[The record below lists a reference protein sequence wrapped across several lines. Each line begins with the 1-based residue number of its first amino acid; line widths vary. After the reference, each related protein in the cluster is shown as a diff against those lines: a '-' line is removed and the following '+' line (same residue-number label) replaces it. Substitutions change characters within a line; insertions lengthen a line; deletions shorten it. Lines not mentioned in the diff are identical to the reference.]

1 MTNTIDHPQRYG
13 LVAELHA
20 RPSPRILAPASAVFL
35 AFKEPREA
43 AIRDRARD
51 TAHLAAL
58 ARRHG
63 APAPEPGADHYAA
76 RLGRHELTWENHTEF
91 VTFTAFAPGLPHRAF
106 DPALAEIFP
115 ADWQAAA
122 PGKRLSAAIV
132 HVDVLQDDPAA
143 LMPRFAEWFAP
154 DSVAVV
160 WVLEEAAVV
169 ASDFRIDPAGFTRF
183 AVFVRPGTGPG
194 RTGRIV
200 QRLLELETYRAMSM
214 LGLPRARDLAAQLNA
229 LEPRLG
235 ALVDGMAAGAGGQG
249 RPAEA
254 VLDEL
259 LTASAEL
266 EAASAQISF
275 RLGATRAY
283 AAIVEERVASLR
295 ESRFFGRQTLAE
307 FMARR
312 YAPAMRTVVSA
323 EARLRAMLDR
333 TERAGELLRTR
344 VDVDRSGQNRDLLAS
359 MDRRADLQLRLQHT
373 VEGLSVVA
381 ISYYAVGLAG
391 YLLAPLASAAVVDK
405 AVLTAVSVPVI
416 VLAVWLG
423 MRRIRRRLHH
433 SPGGDL

>member
-1 MTNTIDHPQRYG
+1 MIDAIDHPQRFA

-20 RPSPRILAPASAVFL
+20 RPSPRLQAPVTGVFL

-43 AIRDRARD
+43 SLRDRARD

-58 ARRHG
+58 TSRHG
-63 APAPEPGADHYAA
+63 APAPEVGAGHYAA
-76 RLGRHELTWENHTEF
+76 QLGRHELRWESHTEF
-91 VTFTAFAPGLPHRAF
+91 VTYTAFAPGVPPRAF

-115 ADWQAAA
+115 LDWQAAA

-132 HVDVLQDDPAA
+132 HVDLLPEDPDEVRRRLGA
-143 LMPRFAEWFAP
+143 WFAP
-154 DSVAVV
+154 DSLAAV
-160 WVLEEAAVV
+160 WVLDEAAIV
-169 ASDFRIDPAGFTRF
+169 ASDFRIDPAGFMRF
-183 AVFVRPGTGPG
+183 AVFVRPGTRAG

-200 QRLLELETYRAMSM
+200 QRLLEIETYRAMSM
-214 LGLPRARDLAAQLNA
+214 LGLPRARDLAARLNA

-235 ALVDGMAAGAGGQG
+235 AIVDGIGAGASGAG

-259 LTASAEL
+259 LTAAAEL
-266 EAASAQISF
+266 EAAAAQISF
-275 RLGATRAY
+275 RLSATRAY
-283 AAIVEERVASLR
+283 AAIAAERIAALR
-295 ESRFFGRQTLAE
+295 ETRFLDRQTLAE

-312 YAPAMRTVVSA
+312 YAPAMRTVASA
-323 EARLRAMLDR
+323 EARLQAMLDR

-359 MDRRADLQLRLQHT
+359 MDRRADMQLRLQHT

-391 YLLAPLASAAVVDK
+391 YLLGPVAHAAGLDK
-405 AVLTAVSVPVI
+405 ALLTALLVPVI
-416 VLAVWLG
+416 VAGVWLG
-423 MRRIRRRLHH
+423 MRRIRRRLHQPH
-433 SPGGDL
+433 DL

>member
-1 MTNTIDHPQRYG
+1 MTDAIDHPQRFA

-20 RPSPRILAPASAVFL
+20 RPSPRLQAPVTAVFL

-43 AIRDRARD
+43 SLRDRSRD
-51 TAHLAAL
+51 IAHLGAL
-58 ARRHG
+58 TRRHG
-63 APAPEPGADHYAA
+63 APAPEPGAGHYVA
-76 RLGRHELTWENHTEF
+76 RLGRHDLRWESHAEF
-91 VTFTAFAPGLPHRAF
+91 ITYTAFAPGLPQRPF

-132 HVDVLQDDPAA
+132 HVEQLPDDPAT
-143 LMPRFAEWFAP
+143 LPGRLPEWF
-154 DSVAVV
+154 SVDGLAVV
-160 WVLEEAAVV
+160 WVLEESAVV
-169 ASDFRIDPAGFTRF
+169 ASDFRIDPAGFMRF

-214 LGLPRARDLAAQLNA
+214 LGLPRARDMAERLNA

-235 ALVDGMAAGAGGQG
+235 AIVDGMGAGAGGAG

-254 VLDEL
+254 VLDDL
-259 LTASAEL
+259 LTAAAEL
-266 EAASAQISF
+266 EAAAAQIGF
-275 RLGATRAY
+275 RLSATRAY
-283 AAIVEERVASLR
+283 SAIVAERVAALR
-295 ESRFFGRQTLAE
+295 EARFMGRQTLSE

-312 YAPAMRTVVSA
+312 YAPAMRTVASA
-323 EARLRAMLDR
+323 ETRLQAMLDR

-344 VDVDRSGQNRDLLAS
+344 VDVTRSGQNRDLLAR
-359 MDRRADLQLRLQHT
+359 MDRRADLQLRLQNT

-391 YLLAPLASAAVVDK
+391 YLLGPLAARTGTDKGLLSAA
-405 AVLTAVSVPVI
+405 LVPVI
-416 VLAVWLG
+416 VLVVWLG
-423 MRRIRRRLHH
+423 MRRVRRRLH
-433 SPGGDL
+433 PGGGDL